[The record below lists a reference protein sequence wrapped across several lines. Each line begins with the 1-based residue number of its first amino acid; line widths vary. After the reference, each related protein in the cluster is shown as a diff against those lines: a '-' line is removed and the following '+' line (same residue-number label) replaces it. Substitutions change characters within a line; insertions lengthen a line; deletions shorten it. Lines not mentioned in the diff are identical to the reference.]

1 MFALQQVAD
10 FDQLVEM
17 LNFAVAIAMLL
28 EFAAFIKLRITDDDG
43 KCIGYRIAE
52 AGQSV
57 VLKLKAT
64 NIWAHFGISITLLNC
79 HKWNGRIAY
88 L

>member
-1 MFALQQVAD
+1 VAD

-43 KCIGYRIAE
+43 KPSLWLALIGHDYLLL
-52 AGQSV
+52 S
-57 VLKLKAT
+57 L
-64 NIWAHFGISITLLNC
+64 TLGLILFS
-79 HKWNGRIAY
+79 H
-88 L
+88 LLS

>member
-1 MFALQQVAD
+1 VAD

-43 KCIGYRIAE
+43 KLSLAE
-52 AGQSV
+52 YGFVSMDRH
-57 VLKLKAT
+57 VL
-64 NIWAHFGISITLLNC
+64 IFCFSRLLS
-79 HKWNGRIAY
+79 
-88 L
+88 